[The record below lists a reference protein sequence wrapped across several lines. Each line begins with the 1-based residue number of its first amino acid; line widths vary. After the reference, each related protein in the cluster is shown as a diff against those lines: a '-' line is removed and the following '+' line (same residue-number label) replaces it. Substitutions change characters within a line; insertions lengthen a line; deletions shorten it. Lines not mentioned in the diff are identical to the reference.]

1 MVDIK
6 DSDTGKIII
15 GKDLDYGYALTSHK
29 AQGST
34 YNNVFVN
41 LQNMLYGNGNSHI
54 VQSAEMINRLF
65 YVGAS
70 RAKETLTV
78 LF

>member
-1 MVDIK
+1 
-6 DSDTGKIII
+6 
-15 GKDLDYGYALTSHK
+15 
-29 AQGST
+29 
-34 YNNVFVN
+34 
-41 LQNMLYGNGNSHI
+41 MLYGNGNSHI